1 VHRRILRTIDAN
13 INRIGEGLRVLE
25 DISRF
30 IVEDIDSSQQLKSIR
45 HELSKSVGELSLNLL
60 KNRDVEG
67 DIGAKFDLTTN
78 HQDLTA
84 VSRANSKR
92 VEEGLRVLEELAKL
106 PEFKNVLSAAELK
119 ESRYIVYSIEKTLV
133 DQLSRLGKPDIKSGE
148 KQNESKKKRLQ

>member
-1 VHRRILRTIDAN
+1 MHRRILRTIDAN
-13 INRIGEGLRVLE
+13 INRVSEGLRVLE

-30 IVEDIDSSQQLKSIR
+30 IVKDINSSQQLKSIR

-67 DIGAKFDLTTN
+67 DIGAKFDLTTD

-106 PEFKNVLSAAELK
+106 PEFKSVLSAAKLK
-119 ESRYIVYSIEKTLV
+119 ESRYMVYSIEKTLIE
-133 DQLSRLGKPDIKSGE
+133 QLTRHEKPDTQSRE
-148 KQNESKKKRLQ
+148 KQNEHKKKIL

>member
-13 INRIGEGLRVLE
+13 LNRISEGLRVLE

-30 IVEDIDSSQQLKSIR
+30 IVEDINSSQQLKSIR
-45 HELSKSVGELSLNLL
+45 HELSQSVGELSLNLL

-67 DIGAKFDLTTN
+67 DIGAKFDLTTD

-119 ESRYIVYSIEKTLV
+119 ESRYLVYSIEKILV
-133 DQLSRLGKPDIKSGE
+133 DQLSRLGKPDINSGE
-148 KQNESKKKRLQ
+148 KKNERKKKRLQ

>member
-1 VHRRILRTIDAN
+1 MHRRILRTIDAN

-30 IVEDIDSSQQLKSIR
+30 IIEDVNSSQQLKSIR
-45 HELSKSVGELSLNLL
+45 HELSKSVGELHLDLL

-78 HQDLTA
+78 HQDLIS

-106 PEFKNVLSAAELK
+106 PEFKSVLSAAKLK
-119 ESRYIVYSIEKTLV
+119 ESRYMVYSIEKILIE
-133 DQLSRLGKPDIKSGE
+133 QLSHHEKPGTHGRE
-148 KQNESKKKRLQ
+148 K

>member
-1 VHRRILRTIDAN
+1 MHRRILRTIDAN

-60 KNRDVEG
+60 NNRDVDG
-67 DIGAKFDLTTN
+67 DIGAKFDLTTD
-78 HQDLTA
+78 HQNLTS
-84 VSRANSKR
+84 VVRANSKR

-106 PEFKNVLSAAELK
+106 PEFKSMLSAAKLK
-119 ESRYIVYSIEKTLV
+119 ESRYRVYSIEKTLIE
-133 DQLSRLGKPDIKSGE
+133 QLSHHEKPDTQSRE
-148 KQNESKKKRLQ
+148 K